1 MKENL
6 YTMPDL
12 DTMSIDELKSL
23 LKEINSTI
31 ETKERQQYDEAFNR
45 VLQAIDYMVEKY
57 GSYTVYYDDSDDY
70 PITWEDLKESIEHYH
85 Y

>member
-31 ETKERQQYDEAFNR
+31 ETKERQRYEEDFNK
-45 VLQAIDYMVEKY
+45 VMQAINYMSENY
-57 GSYTVYYDDSDDY
+57 GSYTCYYDSEY
-70 PITWEDLKESIEHYH
+70 PMTWSDLKDSLNY
-85 Y
+85 YYY